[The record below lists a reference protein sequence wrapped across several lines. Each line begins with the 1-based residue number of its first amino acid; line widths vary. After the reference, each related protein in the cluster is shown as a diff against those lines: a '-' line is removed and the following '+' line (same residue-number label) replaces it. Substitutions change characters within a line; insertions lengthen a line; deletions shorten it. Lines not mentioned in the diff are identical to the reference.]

1 MEGSYNKV
9 YRAKDRMT
17 RDEFAY
23 LLEKLM
29 RTVRNQIA
37 ATIEASYPSLKQQ
50 DAGPMLFF
58 KTGETSALI
67 DFAKKVR
74 HEYLLQCALAD
85 ADARL
90 SGIGSCTLRPT
101 SSPSRHHAEQT
112 EMRRLTGRVCLSSH
126 RGTSWTVALCGA
138 CPCGHSSDRRS
149 GSLSSSRRLSNDL
162 RGERR

>member
-58 KTGETSALI
+58 KPGETSALI

-74 HEYLLQCALAD
+74 HVPQRTTPRVGGRSRAD
-85 ADARL
+85 PAQRNWQL
-90 SGIGSCTLRPT
+90 HPSTHEFTFP
-101 SSPSRHHAEQT
+101 PSRGTNGDDPT
-112 EMRRLTGRVCLSSH
+112 EGSTVPVTASRDELDGGVVRGVPMRTLVGPALRLAQQLE
-126 RGTSWTVALCGA
+126 AII
-138 CPCGHSSDRRS
+138 
-149 GSLSSSRRLSNDL
+149 
-162 RGERR
+162 